1 MVKMLLEDFTHF
13 QFIVVLLQIISIVI
27 SHSHFNLRAAFL
39 LPIKVIV
46 QRKRNKKYFVLVP
59 GMLVLS
65 MWQLVMN
72 KRTILDIDGGVSEN
86 L

>member
-1 MVKMLLEDFTHF
+1 MVKMLLEDFSHF

-27 SHSHFNLRAAFL
+27 SHSHFKLRAAFL
-39 LPIKVIV
+39 PPIKVIV